1 MLLGEPPATSA
12 DIHFRCWGVPV
23 RIHPLF
29 WVVALLLYVG
39 GGPVNPKLALL
50 WVVAVFVSIVIHEM
64 GHALAFRHYGAS
76 PRITLYGLGGLASAN
91 YFDAGPRASILIAL
105 AGPAA
110 GFLLAFALAVLMV
123 ATGHDVGFWL
133 FVPHVFPDDF
143 RSPEFFVVT
152 QYLLWINVL
161 WGVLNLLPVYPLDG
175 GQVAREALT
184 LRDASTGIARS
195 LKLSLAAAALVAL
208 LAVLGNRLFL
218 AIMFGYLAY
227 SSYQTLQAYSNSR
240 GYGSDW

>member
-1 MLLGEPPATSA
+1 MLLGEPPPTAA
-12 DIHFRCWGVPV
+12 DIHFRCWGVPIRV
-23 RIHPLF
+23 HPLF

-39 GGPVNPKLALL
+39 GGPVDPERALI
-50 WVVAVFVSIVIHEM
+50 WVAAVFVSIVIHEM
-64 GHALAFRHYGAS
+64 GHALAFRHFGAS
-76 PRITLYGLGGLASAN
+76 PHVTLYGLGGLASAN
-91 YFDAGPRASILIAL
+91 YFDGGPRAAIIIAL

-110 GFLLAFALAVLMV
+110 GFLLALALVVLMV
-123 ATGHDVGFWL
+123 VTGHGVGVSY
-133 FVPHVFPDDF
+133 FVPHVFAADF
-143 RSPEFFVVT
+143 VSPVSYIAT

-184 LRDASTGIARS
+184 LVDATTGIVRS

-208 LAVLGNRLFL
+208 LAILGNRLFL

-227 SSYQTLQAYSNSR
+227 SSYKTLQAYSNSR